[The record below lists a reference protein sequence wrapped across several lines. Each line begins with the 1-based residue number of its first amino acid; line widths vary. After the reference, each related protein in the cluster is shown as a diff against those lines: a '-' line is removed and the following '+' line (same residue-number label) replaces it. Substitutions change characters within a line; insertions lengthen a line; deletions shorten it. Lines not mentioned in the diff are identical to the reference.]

1 MTIKRAEQDHGW
13 CSLRLRF
20 DERELELLR
29 ASEKVRGA
37 ALASHNRP
45 DELRGALALAKAG
58 QKLRYAVAGPSLSFE
73 EGELRQLLD
82 ALRFADAEVHWAAG
96 EREPLD
102 ANERAQV
109 VLGAFPELV
118 ERGLWRS
125 FSVTRDLEQLAQRLE
140 VALRS
145 T

>member
-1 MTIKRAEQDHGW
+1 VTPRRAEQDHGW

-29 ASEKVRGA
+29 GAEKVRGT

-45 DELRGALALAKAG
+45 DELRGALSLAKVG

-73 EGELRQLLD
+73 ETELKLLTE
-82 ALRFADAEVHWAAG
+82 AVRFAEVEVHWAAG
-96 EREPLD
+96 QREQLD
-102 ANERAQV
+102 DRAQAV
-109 VLGAFPELV
+109 VGAFPELV

-125 FSVTRDLEQLAQRLE
+125 FSLTRELDQLAQRLE
-140 VALRS
+140 LALRS
-145 T
+145 M

>member
-1 MTIKRAEQDHGW
+1 
-13 CSLRLRF
+13 LRLRF

-45 DELRGALALAKAG
+45 DELRGALSLAKAG
-58 QKLRYAVAGPSLSFE
+58 HKLRYAVAGPSLSFE
-73 EGELRQLLD
+73 ETELKQLTE
-82 ALRFADAEVHWAAG
+82 AVRFTEGEVHRAAG
-96 EREPLD
+96 QHETTIDGRS
-102 ANERAQV
+102 QI
-109 VLGAFPELV
+109 VLNAFPELV

-125 FSVTRDLEQLAQRLE
+125 FSVTRELDQLAQRLE
-140 VALRS
+140 LALRS